1 MSARDPSQDDV
12 LLVGMAGGSGS
23 GKSTISNWLVDEMPG
38 QVGVLQHDA
47 YYRHCPELTFEERA
61 AVNYD
66 HPGSLDT
73 SLLIEHLEA
82 LRAGEPV
89 KRPTYDFSR
98 HLRGEDV
105 VIVDPAPVIVVEGI
119 LVLAQA
125 ELRAELDL
133 KVFVDTPADIR
144 LARRIER
151 DIEERGRTVS
161 AVIGQYFATVRPMH
175 IEFVEP
181 SKAHADLVVGGEPG
195 ARGREDVLGWIRSRL
210 G

>member
-66 HPGSLDT
+66 HPASLDT

-82 LRAGEPV
+82 LRAGESV

-98 HLRGEDV
+98 HLRGEEV

-119 LVLAQA
+119 LVPPDGSVAYVAATDDDNVAIVDLRSLA
-125 ELRAELDL
+125 
-133 KVFVDTPADIR
+133 P
-144 LARRIER
+144 
-151 DIEERGRTVS
+151 
-161 AVIGQYFATVRPMH
+161 
-175 IEFVEP
+175 
-181 SKAHADLVVGGEPG
+181 VGKIEPG
-195 ARGREDVLGWIRSRL
+195 SGPDGMAWIEGR
-210 G
+210 